1 MALACNS
8 FGLRVFEVVLS
19 LALLFG
25 ASIALR
31 YAVQGK
37 VKRFR
42 LFGVH
47 VKGNEANLGV
57 GVFASALLLVALV
70 ILVSALIWLDC

>member
-1 MALACNS
+1 MALVCNS
-8 FGLRVFEVVLS
+8 FGLRIFEVVLS

-25 ASIALR
+25 AGAALR
-31 YAVQGK
+31 CAIQGK
-37 VKRFR
+37 VKRVR

-57 GVFASALLLVALV
+57 GVFASALLLIGVV
-70 ILVSALIWLDC
+70 VLVSAVLWLDC